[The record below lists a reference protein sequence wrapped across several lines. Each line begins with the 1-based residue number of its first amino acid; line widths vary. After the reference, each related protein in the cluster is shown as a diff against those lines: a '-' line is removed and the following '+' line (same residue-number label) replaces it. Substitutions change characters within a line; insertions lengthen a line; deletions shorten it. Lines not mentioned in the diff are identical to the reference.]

1 MVNPL
6 VGETLV
12 VRIRGEWM
20 AAEVIEVAGRNFK
33 VRAVNGEVK
42 DLIDTSHM
50 TVQQKG
56 WDLDRTAANRIANH

>member
-6 VGETLV
+6 IGENLM

-20 AAEVIEVAGRNFK
+20 AAEVVEVSGRNFK
-33 VRAVNGEVK
+33 VQTAGGEVK
-42 DLIDTSHM
+42 ELVDTSHQ

-56 WDLDRTAANRIANH
+56 WDLDRTAAARIANH

>member
-6 VGETLV
+6 IGESLV
-12 VRIRGEWM
+12 VRIRGEWI
-20 AAEVIEVAGRNFK
+20 AAEVVEVAGRHFK

-42 DLIDTSHM
+42 DLVDTSHQ

>member
-42 DLIDTSHM
+42 DLVDSRHQ

>member
-6 VGETLV
+6 IGESLV
-12 VRIRGEWM
+12 VRIRGVWM
-20 AAEVIEVAGRNFK
+20 AAEVVEVAGRNFK
-33 VRAVNGEVK
+33 VRAVSGEVK
-42 DLIDTSHM
+42 DLVDTSHQ

>member
-6 VGETLV
+6 IGETLV
-12 VRIRGEWM
+12 VRIRGEWL
-20 AAEVIEVAGRNFK
+20 AAEVVEVAGRNFK

-42 DLIDTSHM
+42 DLIDSSHQ

>member
-6 VGETLV
+6 IGESLV

-20 AAEVIEVAGRNFK
+20 AAEVIEVAGRNFT
-33 VRAVNGEVK
+33 VRTVGGEVK
-42 DLIDTSHM
+42 DLIDTSHL

-56 WDLDRTAANRIANH
+56 WDLDRTAASRIANH

>member
-6 VGETLV
+6 IGESLV

-20 AAEVIEVAGRNFK
+20 AAEVIEVAGRNFT
-33 VRAVNGEVK
+33 VRTVGGEVK
-42 DLIDTSHM
+42 DLIDTSHL

-56 WDLDRTAANRIANH
+56 WDLDRVAAARIANH

>member
-6 VGETLV
+6 IGETLV

-33 VRAVNGEVK
+33 VRAAGGEVK
-42 DLIDTSHM
+42 DLIDTSNL

>member
-1 MVNPL
+1 MVNPMI
-6 VGETLV
+6 GESLV

-20 AAEVIEVAGRNFK
+20 AAEVIEVAGRNFT
-33 VRAVNGEVK
+33 VRTVGGEVK
-42 DLIDTSHM
+42 DLIDTSHL

>member
-6 VGETLV
+6 IGESLV

-20 AAEVIEVAGRNFK
+20 AAEVIEVAGRNFT
-33 VRAVNGEVK
+33 VRTVGGEVK
-42 DLIDTSHM
+42 DLIDTSHL

-56 WDLDRTAANRIANH
+56 WDLDRTAAARIANH

>member
-6 VGETLV
+6 IGETLV

-20 AAEVIEVAGRNFK
+20 AAEVVEVAGRNFK

-42 DLIDTSHM
+42 DLIDTSHQ

>member
-6 VGETLV
+6 IGESLV
-12 VRIRGEWM
+12 VRIRGEWI
-20 AAEVIEVAGRNFK
+20 AAEVVEVAGRHFK
-33 VRAVNGEVK
+33 VRTAAGEVK
-42 DLIDTSHM
+42 DLVDTSHQ

>member
-6 VGETLV
+6 IGESLV

-20 AAEVIEVAGRNFK
+20 AAEVIEVAGRNFT
-33 VRAVNGEVK
+33 VRTVGGEVK
-42 DLIDTSHM
+42 DLIDTSHL

>member
-6 VGETLV
+6 VGESLV

-42 DLIDTSHM
+42 DLIDSRHQ

>member
-6 VGETLV
+6 IGESLV
-12 VRIRGEWM
+12 VRIRGEWI
-20 AAEVIEVAGRNFK
+20 AAEVVEVAGRHFK
-33 VRAVNGEVK
+33 VRTVGGEVK
-42 DLIDTSHM
+42 DLVDTSHQ

>member
-1 MVNPL
+1 MVKPL
-6 VGETLV
+6 IGESLV

-20 AAEVIEVAGRNFK
+20 AAEVVAVDGRNFK
-33 VRAVNGEVK
+33 VRAVSGEVK
-42 DLIDTSHM
+42 DLIDTSHQ

>member
-20 AAEVIEVAGRNFK
+20 AAEVVEVAGRNFK
-33 VRAVNGEVK
+33 VRVVSGEVK
-42 DLIDTSHM
+42 DLIDSSHQ

>member
-6 VGETLV
+6 IGESLV

-20 AAEVIEVAGRNFK
+20 AAEVIEVAGRNFT
-33 VRAVNGEVK
+33 VRTVGGEVK
-42 DLIDTSHM
+42 DLVDTSHL